1 MKIKKECFKFKI
13 EDTIKT
19 LLNNFL
25 RVLSFKILYKEM
37 NGSSI
42 RILEA
47 RAIRLIYTTAKIDQ

>member
-47 RAIRLIYTTAKIDQ
+47 RAIRLIYTTVKIDQ